1 MDPFWRNVVAAR
13 NFSVRWMLSN
23 TREVAVAM
31 KLLTILLLLLPPVL
45 LEAQT
50 VAPTAPTG
58 LQPGDI
64 LEISIWREP
73 DLSGRFPVDTSGRVT
88 LPLIGEQQV
97 SGVPIDQIR
106 DRLLELYREQLRNP
120 SITITPLRRIYV
132 LGQVSRPGLYE
143 VNPTISLAGA
153 IALAGGA
160 NPEGDLSNLKVVRD
174 NQVVVDQISSESAL
188 ASIHVLSGD
197 QIFVGRRSWFER
209 NSTFLVSALLS
220 VTSIVI
226 SLMR

>member
-1 MDPFWRNVVAAR
+1 MIAPLSAHAQSAAQPI
-13 NFSVRWMLSN
+13 
-23 TREVAVAM
+23 T
-31 KLLTILLLLLPPVL
+31 
-45 LEAQT
+45 
-50 VAPTAPTG
+50 TG

-64 LEISIWREP
+64 LEIDIWREQE
-73 DLSGRFPVDTSGRVT
+73 LSGRFPVDTSGRVT
-88 LPLIGEQQV
+88 LPLIGEQMV
-97 SGVPIDQIR
+97 SGMPLDEVR
-106 DRLLELYREQLRNP
+106 DRLLELYRVQLRNP

-160 NPEGDLSNLKVVRD
+160 NAEGDLSNLKVIRD
-174 NQVVVDQISSESAL
+174 NEVILDEVPSESAL

-197 QIFVGRRSWFER
+197 QVFVGRRSWFDR